1 MDDTVRIGINGFG
14 RIGRATLRTAL
25 GRDGID
31 VVAIN
36 DVVDVDDLAY
46 LIQYDTNWGPL
57 EQSVTV
63 EGGDLVIG
71 DEQRIHVS
79 QATDPGEIPW
89 GAQDVDLAI
98 EATGQF
104 RQRSE
109 AARHL
114 DAGAQTVLISAP
126 PTGDQAVPQ
135 YVYGVNHTEYDGEA
149 VISGASCTTNSVTP
163 PLSALMDT
171 FGVESANM
179 TTIHAYT
186 RSQNVVDGPASK
198 TRRGRA
204 AAENVVPTSTGAAS
218 ATTEILPELEGAFE
232 GTAVRVPVPSGS
244 ITELVLDLN
253 ANPSAS
259 AVNDTLVEYA
269 NGPLNDAMGVTR
281 DPIVSSDVIG
291 TEYGSYVDLEKT
303 NVVGDGD
310 LVTLFS
316 WYDNEIGYSS
326 QLLHLADFV
335 VSERT
340 TTPERP
346 TADQQLL

>member
-1 MDDTVRIGINGFG
+1 MNDTVRIGINGFG
-14 RIGRATLRTAL
+14 RIGRATFRTAL
-25 GRDGID
+25 GRDGVD
-31 VVAIN
+31 VVAVN
-36 DVVDVDDLAY
+36 DVVDVEELAY
-46 LIQYDTNWGPL
+46 LAQYDTNWGQL
-57 EQSVTV
+57 EQAVTV
-63 EGGDLVIG
+63 EDGDLVIG
-71 DEQRIHVS
+71 DENRVHVS
-79 QATDPGEIPW
+79 RATDPGDIPW
-89 GAQDVDLAI
+89 DERDVDLAI

-104 RQRSE
+104 RQRSA

-114 DAGAQTVLISAP
+114 DAGAETALISAP
-126 PTGDQAVPQ
+126 PRGADSVPQ
-135 YVYGVNHTEYDGEA
+135 FVYGVNHTDYDGEK

-163 PLSALMDT
+163 PLSALMNA

-186 RSQNVVDGPASK
+186 RSQNLVDGPSEK

-204 AAENVVPTSTGAAS
+204 ATENVVPTSTGAAS

-244 ITELVLDLN
+244 ITELVLDLTG
-253 ANPSAS
+253 NPSVS
-259 AVNDTLVEYA
+259 EVNDTLVEYA
-269 NGPLNDAMGVTR
+269 NGPMNDAMGVTR

-291 TEYGSYVDLEKT
+291 TEYGSYLDLEKT
-303 NVVGDGD
+303 TVVGDGD

-335 VSERT
+335 ANYRGHRSERI
-340 TTPERP
+340 P
-346 TADQQLL
+346 TNG